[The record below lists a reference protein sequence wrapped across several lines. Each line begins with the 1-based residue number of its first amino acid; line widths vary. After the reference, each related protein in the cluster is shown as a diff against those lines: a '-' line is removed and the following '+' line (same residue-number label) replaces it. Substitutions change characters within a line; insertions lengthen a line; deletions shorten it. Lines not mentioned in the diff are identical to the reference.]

1 MTTIGWCGA
10 AIAAASAALLVRGQ
24 SKDASTV
31 VSALAAVFLTG
42 AAISALAP
50 ALSFMGETGDT
61 GTLAEYMP
69 TLLKALAVA
78 CCTAVTADICRDVG
92 DTSIASRVELFGRA
106 QIVLLALPLAR
117 ELIQSATALLS

>member
-31 VSALAAVFLTG
+31 AAVFLTG